1 MKDARKSRIK
11 IDDMEPRVFK
21 VTLHYIYTD
30 SLPEVEKD
38 EVLVLS
44 QHLLVAASRYGLYR
58 LKQLAGR
65 ACRG

>member
-1 MKDARKSRIK
+1 
-11 IDDMEPRVFK
+11 MEPRVFK
-21 VTLHYIYTD
+21 VMLHYIYTD